1 MATNFQR
8 FFLTMSEFSD
18 RPLIWKSEIHN
29 LRKLHLVMFEYLTW
43 QVCPHWRR
51 YDRPGVQYGGTSR
64 SFVIQLFFCQSSV
77 KPYLIYRLDGFFWCS
92 RLGWKYNL
100 VDNGSL
106 DISSLFLTRARLPFI
121 VTVLFYANRSLSPM
135 SPLPSP
141 SASVW
146 WARGILEHA
155 RFITSTAL
163 NRLPPSLFFGCL

>member
-1 MATNFQR
+1 MSGVFGQATN
-8 FFLTMSEFSD
+8 LK
-18 RPLIWKSEIHN
+18 IWDTQFKETSLGHVWIFDMTSVPTLEKIWWAWRSIRRH
-29 LRKLHLVMFEYLTW
+29 LEKLCNST
-43 QVCPHWRR
+43 
-51 YDRPGVQYGGTSR
+51 
-64 SFVIQLFFCQSSV
+64 FCQSSV
-77 KPYLIYRLDGFFWCS
+77 KPYLIYRLDGSFWCS
-92 RLGWKYNL
+92 RFGWKYNL

>member
-1 MATNFQR
+1 
-8 FFLTMSEFSD
+8 MSEFLD

-64 SFVIQLFFCQSSV
+64 SFVIQLFFLPISRQTLLDLSSWWLLLMFTFGMEV
-77 KPYLIYRLDGFFWCS
+77 QFSWQYGL
-92 RLGWKYNL
+92 
-100 VDNGSL
+100 L
-106 DISSLFLTRARLPFI
+106 DISSLFLTPARLPFI

-135 SPLPSP
+135 SPLSSP